1 MKCHYLGST
10 VLSNKLLNIPKQKL
24 STSKRNHYNMEQ
36 TDVKSFLEFLRDFVL
51 LYSNFLQEIT
61 SLQKEHNI
69 PDIQSYLS
77 TINATDLPKSLS
89 LLPLEQFQKV
99 YNVLYEIDSMRSL
112 KNLKNPLELSHN
124 ERLALINKLNMTVR
138 DLEQIVGV
146 SKTTQI
152 PTDLDSQLMER
163 CRDKDYH
170 DIISNAFSL
179 LEDRIRHRVGADTS
193 YYGTKLIDYAF
204 SPKSGKLSLGD
215 TDAEKEG
222 AYLLFKG
229 AMQFLR
235 NPPAHT
241 LTVAQDRNAGL
252 KIIYMTDLL
261 LKLLDKAKDTTS

>member
-1 MKCHYLGST
+1 
-10 VLSNKLLNIPKQKL
+10 
-24 STSKRNHYNMEQ
+24 MEQ
-36 TDVKSFLEFLRDFVL
+36 TDVKSFLELLRDFFL

-69 PDIQSYLS
+69 PDIQRYLS
-77 TINATDLPKSLS
+77 TINATDFLKSLS
-89 LLPLEQFQKV
+89 LLPPEQLQKV
-99 YNVLYEIDSMRSL
+99 FKVLVEIVSMTSV
-112 KNLKNPLELSHN
+112 KNPLELSHN
-124 ERLALINKLNMTVR
+124 ERLALIDKLNITVR
-138 DLEQIVGV
+138 ELEQIVGV
-146 SKTTQI
+146 SKITQI
-152 PTDLDSQLMER
+152 PTDLDRQLIER

-170 DIISNAFSL
+170 DIVSNAFSL

-241 LTVAQDRNAGL
+241 LTMAQDRNAGL

-261 LKLLDKAKDTTS
+261 LKLLDKARDTTS

>member
-1 MKCHYLGST
+1 
-10 VLSNKLLNIPKQKL
+10 
-24 STSKRNHYNMEQ
+24 MEQ
-36 TDVKSFLEFLRDFVL
+36 TDVKSFLEFLRDLFL

-69 PDIQSYLS
+69 PDIQRYLS
-77 TINATDLPKSLS
+77 TINMTDLLKSLP
-89 LLPLEQFQKV
+89 LLSPEQFQKV
-99 YNVLYEIDSMRSL
+99 YKVLDEIGSMRSL

-163 CRDKDYH
+163 CKDKDYH
-170 DIISNAFSL
+170 DIVSNAFPM
-179 LEDRIRHRVGADTS
+179 LEDRIRKRVGVDTS

-204 SPKSGKLSLGD
+204 NPKSGKLSLGD

-235 NPPAHT
+235 NSPLHT
-241 LTVAQDRNAGL
+241 LAVAQDRNAGL

-261 LKLLDKAKDTTS
+261 LKLLDKARDTTN